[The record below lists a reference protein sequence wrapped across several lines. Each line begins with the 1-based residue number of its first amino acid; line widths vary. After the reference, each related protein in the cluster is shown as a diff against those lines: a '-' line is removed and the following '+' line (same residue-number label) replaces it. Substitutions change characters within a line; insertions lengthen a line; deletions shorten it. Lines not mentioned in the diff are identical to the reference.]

1 MWKEYKKIESFY
13 MFILTEMWFGVNA
26 IQKNVKL
33 FFVYQDILPFMY
45 AIKLFWSGCHA
56 QFGSYGTQKGDGIS
70 KINGKEQREIIVGL
84 IMKRIGQG

>member
-1 MWKEYKKIESFY
+1 
-13 MFILTEMWFGVNA
+13 
-26 IQKNVKL
+26 
-33 FFVYQDILPFMY
+33 MY

-70 KINGKEQREIIVGL
+70 KSSGKEQREIIVGL